1 MLTGYDAPILQV
13 MYLDKPMKDHT
24 LLQAI
29 CRTNRTFDEGK
40 THGLIVDYIGIFDNV
55 AKALDFDEGSMKK
68 VITNIEEVK
77 KQIPALLRKCLSYFM
92 GVDRTVDGWEGLMAA
107 QECLPTNAEKDK
119 FAADYQVLDHAWNA
133 VSPDPMLSPIQVD
146 YVWLTKVFESVKPT
160 NGGGGLIWAA
170 LGPKTMEIV
179 NSNMDVGEVHEDE
192 EILSLDAE
200 LIDAFIEKHKGAK
213 NAAKRV
219 EIDLVARIHKHSDD
233 PKFMCLGDKLEKLRE
248 QHEQG
253 LINSIE
259 FLKMLLELAREAAQ
273 AEKEVVPD
281 EEVDKG
287 KAALTELFSGV
298 KNTNTPVIVERIVTD
313 IDDIVK
319 IVRFDGW
326 QNTTG
331 SRQEVKKTLRSVV
344 WAKYKIKDKE
354 VFDKAYSYI
363 EQYY

>member
-1 MLTGYDAPILQV
+1 MARKSRTQPKQSTDTLKALSKVYKTAIYVRLSAEKDETRDRKTLINQRNLIKNFVDQQMDMEVYDIY
-13 MYLDKPMKDHT
+13 MDDEISGT
-24 LLQAI
+24 
-29 CRTNRTFDEGK
+29 TFDRPEFERMMSDMRAGRINC
-40 THGLIVDYIGIFDNV
+40 IV
-55 AKALDFDEGSMKK
+55 
-68 VITNIEEVK
+68 VK
-77 KQIPALLRKCLSYFM
+77 
-92 GVDRTVDGWEGLMAA
+92 D
-107 QECLPTNAEKDK
+107 LPTNAEKDK
-119 FAADYQVLDHAWNA
+119 FAADYQVLNRAWNA

-213 NAAKRV
+213 NAAKKV

-233 PKFMCLGDKLEKLRE
+233 PKFMRLGDKLEKLRE

-273 AEKEVVPD
+273 AEKEVVPE

-287 KAALTELFSGV
+287 KAALTELFNGV

-331 SRQEVKKTLRSVV
+331 GRQEVKKALRSVV
-344 WAKYKIKDKE
+344 WVKYKIKDKE